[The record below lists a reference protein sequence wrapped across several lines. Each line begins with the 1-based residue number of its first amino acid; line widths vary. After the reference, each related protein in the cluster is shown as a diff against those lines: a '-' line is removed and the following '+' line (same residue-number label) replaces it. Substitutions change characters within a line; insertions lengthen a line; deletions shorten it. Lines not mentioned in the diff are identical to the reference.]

1 MNDLVVALGL
11 VLVVE
16 GVVYALAPGHLKEF
30 MRKAQEIPDQSLR
43 LGGVAAMG
51 LGVLI
56 VWLVRSD
63 RVSANLP
70 MTQLREFSL
79 T

>member
-1 MNDLVVALGL
+1 MNDFIVALGL

-56 VWLVRSD
+56 VWLVRSL
-63 RVSANLP
+63 SG
-70 MTQLREFSL
+70 
-79 T
+79 

>member
-1 MNDLVVALGL
+1 MIDLIVALGL
-11 VLVVE
+11 VLVIE

-43 LGGVAAMG
+43 LGGVAAMA

-56 VWLVRSD
+56 VWLVRS
-63 RVSANLP
+63 
-70 MTQLREFSL
+70 L
-79 T
+79 TG

>member
-1 MNDLVVALGL
+1 MNDFIVALGL

-16 GVVYALAPGHLKEF
+16 GVVYALAPSHLKEF

-56 VWLVRSD
+56 VWLVRSL
-63 RVSANLP
+63 SG
-70 MTQLREFSL
+70 
-79 T
+79 

>member
-1 MNDLVVALGL
+1 MNDFIVALGL

-56 VWLVRSD
+56 VWLVRSL
-63 RVSANLP
+63 SC
-70 MTQLREFSL
+70 
-79 T
+79 

>member
-56 VWLVRSD
+56 VWLVRS
-63 RVSANLP
+63 L
-70 MTQLREFSL
+70 MG
-79 T
+79 

>member
-1 MNDLVVALGL
+1 MNDFVVALGL

-30 MRKAQEIPDQSLR
+30 MRKAQDIPEQSLR
-43 LGGVAAMG
+43 IGGVAAIA

-56 VWLVRSD
+56 VWLVRSI
-63 RVSANLP
+63 SG
-70 MTQLREFSL
+70 
-79 T
+79 

>member
-1 MNDLVVALGL
+1 MALGL

-43 LGGVAAMG
+43 LGGVAAMA

-56 VWLVRSD
+56 VWLVRSL
-63 RVSANLP
+63 SG
-70 MTQLREFSL
+70 
-79 T
+79 

>member
-56 VWLVRSD
+56 VWLVRS
-63 RVSANLP
+63 
-70 MTQLREFSL
+70 L
-79 T
+79 TG